1 MSRFSDLLQPLSPD
15 ELAAELAGKASRSA
29 VVAVQMSLWR
39 RLSKGRPRGRAGSLA
54 WLLVRLGQ
62 PSHREHR
69 NACASADELEGAAL
83 AELRAAARATAT
95 AATGEARKLAERIA
109 WRLDPDRDPWRYDSE
124 GAAWAAELAGLGED
138 MRSDRAREL
147 LALMAAR
154 LEGRS

>member
-1 MSRFSDLLQPLSPD
+1 MSRFYDLLQPLSPD
-15 ELAAELAGKASRSA
+15 ELAADQAVKASRGA

-69 NACASADELEGAAL
+69 NACASADDLEGAAL
-83 AELRAAARATAT
+83 VELLAAVRATAS
-95 AATGEARKLAERIA
+95 AATGPARELADRIA
-109 WRLDPDRDPWRYDSE
+109 WRLDPGRDPWRYDAE

-138 MRSDRAREL
+138 MRSPRAREL
-147 LALMAAR
+147 LALMTAR